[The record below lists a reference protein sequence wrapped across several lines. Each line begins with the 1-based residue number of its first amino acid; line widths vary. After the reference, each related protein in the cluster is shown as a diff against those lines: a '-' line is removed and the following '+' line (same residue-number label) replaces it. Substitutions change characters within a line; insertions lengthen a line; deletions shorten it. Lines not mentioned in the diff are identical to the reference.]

1 MAAERLYWLGFSL
14 VKGVG
19 PTRFGR
25 LLAQFGSMETAW
37 HAADSELAQAGL
49 DRRALAAFRDTR
61 SQIDLKAEQAR
72 LDRLGIALLTW
83 NDDDYPPLLTQL
95 REINQAPPVLYMRG
109 TISDADDWGITV
121 VGTRSVSAYGRQVT
135 RTLARDLVSA
145 GLTIISGLARGV
157 DAEAHEA
164 ALESGGRTTAVLPCG
179 LDQIYPPEHRR
190 LAARIMQAGALLS
203 PFPPGTVPDASKFPV
218 RNRIMSGLARAVLVT
233 EAGDKS
239 GALMTAS
246 AALEQG
252 REVFAVPGNITT
264 RVSQGVN
271 RLIQDGA
278 HPVLSAQD
286 VIDVLDLDRV
296 TQYVH
301 ARAVLPETSSDEQR
315 ILKHM
320 SGDPIHIDELAR
332 QCGLPVSEVNSTLMF
347 LQLKG
352 LVREVGTMTF
362 VRE

>member
-1 MAAERLYWLGFSL
+1 MASERLYWLGFNL
-14 VKGVG
+14 VKGIG

-25 LLAQFGSMETAW
+25 LLEQFGSMEAAW
-37 HAADSELAQAGL
+37 HAGDHALRDAGL
-49 DRRALAAFRDTR
+49 DRRALGALKEARN
-61 SQIDLKAEQAR
+61 QIDLNAELAR

-83 NDDDYPPLLTQL
+83 NDPDYPPILAQL

-109 TISDADDWGITV
+109 TISEADNWGITV

-135 RTLARDLVSA
+135 RTLARDLSVA

-157 DAEAHEA
+157 DAEAHKA
-164 ALESGGRTTAVLPCG
+164 ALESGGRTAAVLPCG

-190 LAARIMQAGALLS
+190 LAARIMQAGVLIS

-239 GALMTAS
+239 GALMTAH

-296 TQYVH
+296 AQYVH
-301 ARAVLPETSSDEQR
+301 ARTVLPETSSDEQR
-315 ILKHM
+315 VLNHL

-332 QCGLPVSEVNSTLMF
+332 QCDLPVSEVNSTLMF

-362 VRE
+362 VKE